1 MGDYFEE
8 VMRKL
13 TIEDVGVLG
22 WLFQNEA
29 NAVFKAVK
37 KRSVA
42 EGVNYSTSNFRK
54 TLSKLEAIHFV
65 GTVTGAKEHKLYLTE
80 YGQQAVQQGILQGEE
95 NEEVEEV

>member
-1 MGDYFEE
+1 MSDYFEE

-13 TIEDVGVLG
+13 TIEDVGILG
-22 WLFQNEA
+22 WLFHNEA
-29 NAVFKAVK
+29 TAVFKAIK
-37 KRSVA
+37 KSNVA
-42 EGVNYSTSNFRK
+42 DAVNYSTASFRK

-80 YGQQAVQQGILQGEE
+80 YGQQAVQQGILEGED